1 MFDPDRVDRA
11 VEEASRVLGEVGSST
26 GGASTNSSNEARG
39 GAGAAPDVM
48 GESVNADRL
57 TRVIR
62 ELSETE
68 RALERLGATMY
79 RNAESLGAS
88 TNALRLSM
96 EEKDTL
102 LLLRKKTLDMVK
114 PRLAEI
120 SSRRGEGPDSLKGQM
135 GVIDD
140 AVRLVRDIDRR
151 VLQLD
156 AVIAEDRPN
165 AIANEGVRMERQ
177 LERLTASA
185 ERLRKAARRLMRNS
199 GDGVYKIRLAD
210 RDAPP
215 PPPWIR
221 RTRPGREV
229 VTYMTNQR
237 AVAMQAQREGYSVL
251 GLDADDDLSSQQP
264 RKRNPLWGFLT
275 KIFLLVD

>member
-1 MFDPDRVDRA
+1 MAAAAISRRAAESAADVPTKQGLLAARRAGIGMLRQYGLEVGDNEELGGTRFELMVAPSAEGMSDQVGRMEPLRGRAGCPSVFDPDRVDRA

-62 ELSETE
+62 ELSETD
-68 RALERLGATMY
+68 RALERLGAMMD

-120 SSRRGEGPDSLKGQM
+120 SLRRGEGPD
-135 GVIDD
+135 
-140 AVRLVRDIDRR
+140 
-151 VLQLD
+151 
-156 AVIAEDRPN
+156 
-165 AIANEGVRMERQ
+165 
-177 LERLTASA
+177 
-185 ERLRKAARRLMRNS
+185 
-199 GDGVYKIRLAD
+199 
-210 RDAPP
+210 
-215 PPPWIR
+215 
-221 RTRPGREV
+221 
-229 VTYMTNQR
+229 
-237 AVAMQAQREGYSVL
+237 
-251 GLDADDDLSSQQP
+251 
-264 RKRNPLWGFLT
+264 
-275 KIFLLVD
+275 

>member
-1 MFDPDRVDRA
+1 MD
-11 VEEASRVLGEVGSST
+11 
-26 GGASTNSSNEARG
+26 
-39 GAGAAPDVM
+39 
-48 GESVNADRL
+48 
-57 TRVIR
+57 
-62 ELSETE
+62 
-68 RALERLGATMY
+68 

-96 EEKDTL
+96 VEKDTL

-140 AVRLVRDIDRR
+140 AVRLHVVRDIDRW

-165 AIANEGVRMERQ
+165 VIANEGVRMERQ

-210 RDAPP
+210 RDAPQ

-237 AVAMQAQREGYSVL
+237 AVAMQAQLGGYSVL
-251 GLDADDDLSSQQP
+251 GLDADDDLSSSAGSGRSRDQTWRASMSRASLSHGSSTTVTTGETLGTRSDAISAQSMASSFGGAGGP
-264 RKRNPLWGFLT
+264 VQEHECLWGL
-275 KIFLLVD
+275 

>member
-57 TRVIR
+57 TQVTR

-68 RALERLGATMY
+68 RALERLGAMLD

-151 VLQLD
+151 LLQLD

-165 AIANEGVRMERQ
+165 AILRMKGCDWRG
-177 LERLTASA
+177 S
-185 ERLRKAARRLMRNS
+185 RN
-199 GDGVYKIRLAD
+199 V
-210 RDAPP
+210 
-215 PPPWIR
+215 
-221 RTRPGREV
+221 
-229 VTYMTNQR
+229 
-237 AVAMQAQREGYSVL
+237 
-251 GLDADDDLSSQQP
+251 
-264 RKRNPLWGFLT
+264 
-275 KIFLLVD
+275 